1 MAKRRSLDDALTPE
15 QAAFLNAETPAK
27 AKATNPKSKPTPK
40 KETST
45 MTRPAVK
52 RQEEFPATASPAPSS
67 AAPIAVAGNGAINA
81 RIDPQITTALLRA
94 SVERRIQGV
103 APSTQRD
110 IIAEALSAWLKKNGY
125 SI

>member
-1 MAKRRSLDDALTPE
+1 
-15 QAAFLNAETPAK
+15 
-27 AKATNPKSKPTPK
+27 
-40 KETST
+40 

-125 SI
+125 PI